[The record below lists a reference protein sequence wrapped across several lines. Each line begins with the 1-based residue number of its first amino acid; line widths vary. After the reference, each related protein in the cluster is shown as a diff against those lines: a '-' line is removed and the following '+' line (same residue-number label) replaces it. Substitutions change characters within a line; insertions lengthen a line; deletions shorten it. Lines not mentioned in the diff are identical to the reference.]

1 MGDWQEK
8 QPNNTG
14 AETKP
19 GIEAEAQAIIAA
31 LRHRQGT
38 TAKLAEL
45 EAGIRAQLRFEERK
59 KLAILREPLLE
70 ERRRLEQERQ
80 ERRRRLERQKGLEWS
95 VHLEER
101 RRLDERQQAEVA
113 ERRRLL
119 QRLLAERRPDFA
131 DEDLSGPAATAVL
144 AELHDRLPEGGIA
157 ELALKEAGDKPD
169 KNQELAKA
177 AAALQEIV
185 ATAALRYK
193 SAGAPDYTSDNNSD
207 NNSEDIYNIEETGKQ
222 ADNSNDNSGAD
233 LAENMADEPPAYDS
247 QLAQNIAAALGIEI
261 VEDEPEDLPGPAAM
275 VDTAGP
281 EENSTENND
290 ENNSENENVNGNIEV
305 TDDTAEKADSDN
317 EAVYAFQG
325 EFGIYQEE
333 EEPPAEVKEN
343 VSENITEELTE
354 ELTEEMTEEELNI
367 GEALEL
373 DAAGR
378 LTSDAIEAELQG
390 ADGAAGL
397 RARIFG
403 QSEEAEDGRKLS
415 LPPNA
420 LLPLLFL
427 AVIFV
432 VGFCTYGLHFKI
444 FAREVAQV
452 NWGEQPL
459 WAGAEELIDRWEAK
473 GAENLAWQEQ
483 LVALDGL
490 AARVFD
496 KRFVRDTD
504 YSYSIIRDNHGW
516 LQFITFDA
524 KPREI
529 VRSIGD
535 YLELEV
541 PILYVQPPTKFIE
554 GYTEFPPTL
563 HDKTAANVAQNLA
576 LLAEAGVPWLDL
588 RAAAAADGL
597 DREHMFY
604 RTDHHWRVE
613 TAFWAVGRTVAE
625 TERLWGWQLDSEGYY
640 TDLANWRQTEYR
652 QNFLGSQGRRVGRF
666 YGGLDDFTL
675 LVPDFDT
682 RFRLEKKLHTGQ
694 LEVSQGN
701 FEEVILDKSLLE
713 AESVYTNRYGAYWGA
728 DYPTVLA
735 DNLLIGEEG
744 LSVMIIKDSYSLP
757 YGAFLATMVDKLYM
771 VDLRYFAIDGLAQYI
786 REVQPDLILIM
797 YS

>member
-101 RRLDERQQAEVA
+101 RRLEERQQAEVA

-177 AAALQEIV
+177 ATALQAIV
-185 ATAALRYK
+185 AAAALR
-193 SAGAPDYTSDNNSD
+193 SQSTGAPDYNSDNYSY
-207 NNSEDIYNIEETGKQ
+207 NNSEDIYIIEETG
-222 ADNSNDNSGAD
+222 N
-233 LAENMADEPPAYDS
+233 LAEDTDAALAEDVAVAPAYDS

-261 VEDEPEDLPGPAAM
+261 VEDEPEDLPGPVAM

-281 EENSTENND
+281 EENSAANDNEND
-290 ENNSENENVNGNIEV
+290 IENNSENNVEE
-305 TDDTAEKADSDN
+305 TAAIKETETAD

-343 VSENITEELTE
+343 VPEDIPEDIPEEIPE

-367 GEALEL
+367 GEALER

-452 NWGEQPL
+452 NWGEQPI
-459 WAGAEELIDRWEAK
+459 WAGAEDLIGRWEAK

-490 AARVFD
+490 VARVFD

-625 TERLWGWQLDSEGYY
+625 AERLWGWQLDPEGYY

-694 LEVSQGN
+694 LEVSQGS

>member
-101 RRLDERQQAEVA
+101 RRLEERQQAEVA

-177 AAALQEIV
+177 ATALQAIV
-185 ATAALRYK
+185 AAAALR
-193 SAGAPDYTSDNNSD
+193 SQSTGAPDYNSDNYSY
-207 NNSEDIYNIEETGKQ
+207 NNSEDIYIIEETG
-222 ADNSNDNSGAD
+222 N
-233 LAENMADEPPAYDS
+233 LAEDTDAALAEDVAVAPAYDS

-261 VEDEPEDLPGPAAM
+261 VEDEPEDLPGPVAM

-281 EENSTENND
+281 EENSAANDNEND
-290 ENNSENENVNGNIEV
+290 IENNSENNVEE
-305 TDDTAEKADSDN
+305 TAAIKETETAD

-343 VSENITEELTE
+343 IPENIPEEIA
-354 ELTEEMTEEELNI
+354 EEMTEEELNI

-373 DAAGR
+373 DTAGR

-452 NWGEQPL
+452 NWGEQPV
-459 WAGAEELIDRWEAK
+459 WAGAEDLIGRWEAK

-490 AARVFD
+490 VARVFD

-625 TERLWGWQLDSEGYY
+625 AERLWSWQLDPEGYY
-640 TDLANWRQTEYR
+640 TDLTNWRQTEYR

-694 LEVSQGN
+694 LEVSQGS